1 MRRKAADVRT
11 QTKAALAVVAT
22 IVFAIG
28 AALAVN
34 QAQGGSEP
42 AAADVASAIA
52 DGAVV
57 REDSRVLGEEGSSGV
72 TFVEFL
78 DFECEACGAAYPIV
92 EDLREKYAGEV
103 TFVIRYFPLPGHV
116 NSGAAARAVESAAR
130 QGELEAMYSRMY
142 ETQKEWGESQE
153 SKEDLFRTYA
163 EELGLDMDQYD
174 ADVTSEEVDA
184 RVARDM
190 ADGESLGVSGT
201 PTFYVDGEL
210 FQPQVIEDFST
221 VLDEALAK

>member
-116 NSGAAARAVESAAR
+116 NAGAAARAVESAAR

>member
-1 MRRKAADVRT
+1 MRT
-11 QTKAALAVVAT
+11 QTKAALAVAVL
-22 IVFAIG
+22 IVLAIG
-28 AALAVN
+28 GALAVN
-34 QAQGGSEP
+34 QMRGGSEP
-42 AAADVASAIA
+42 AAADVSSAIA
-52 DGAVV
+52 DGAIIG
-57 REDSRVLGEEGSSGV
+57 EDSRVLGEEGSSDV

-116 NSGAAARAVESAAR
+116 NSGSAARAVESAAR

-142 ETQKEWGESQE
+142 ETQKEWGESQD
-153 SKEDLFRTYA
+153 SKEDLFRTFA
-163 EELGLDMDQYD
+163 EDLGLDMDQYD
-174 ADVTSEEVDA
+174 ADVSSEDVGA
-184 RVARDM
+184 RVAKDV

-210 FQPQVIEDFST
+210 FQPQSVEDFTS
-221 VLDEALAK
+221 VLDEALAE

>member
-1 MRRKAADVRT
+1 MRT
-11 QTKAALAVVAT
+11 QTKAALAVAVL
-22 IVFAIG
+22 IVLAIG
-28 AALAVN
+28 GALAVN
-34 QAQGGSEP
+34 QMRGGSEP
-42 AAADVASAIA
+42 AAADVSSAIA
-52 DGAVV
+52 DGAII
-57 REDSRVLGEEGSSGV
+57 REDSRVLGEEGSSDV

-116 NSGAAARAVESAAR
+116 NSGSAARAVESAAR

-142 ETQKEWGESQE
+142 ETQKEWGESQD
-153 SKEDLFRTYA
+153 SKEDLVRTFA
-163 EELGLDMDQYD
+163 EDLGLDMDQYD
-174 ADVTSEEVDA
+174 ADVSSEDVGA
-184 RVARDM
+184 RVAKDV

-210 FQPQVIEDFST
+210 FQPQSVEDFTS
-221 VLDEALAK
+221 VLDEALAE

>member
-1 MRRKAADVRT
+1 MRT
-11 QTKAALAVVAT
+11 QTKAALAVAVL
-22 IVFAIG
+22 IVLAIG
-28 AALAVN
+28 GALAVN
-34 QAQGGSEP
+34 QMRGGSEP
-42 AAADVASAIA
+42 AAADVSSAIA
-52 DGAVV
+52 DGAII
-57 REDSRVLGEEGSSGV
+57 REDSRVLGEEGSSDV

-116 NSGAAARAVESAAR
+116 NSGSAARAVESAAR

-142 ETQKEWGESQE
+142 ETQKEWGESQD
-153 SKEDLFRTYA
+153 SKEDLFRTFA
-163 EELGLDMDQYD
+163 EDLGLDMDQYD
-174 ADVTSEEVDA
+174 ADVSSEDVGA
-184 RVARDM
+184 RVAKDV

-210 FQPQVIEDFST
+210 FQPQSVEDFTS
-221 VLDEALAK
+221 VLDEALAE

>member
-1 MRRKAADVRT
+1 MRN
-11 QTKAALAVVAT
+11 QTKAALAVAVIIVLA
-22 IVFAIG
+22 IGGVFA
-28 AALAVN
+28 LN
-34 QAQGGSEP
+34 QVQGGDEP
-42 AAADVASAIA
+42 AAADVSSAIA
-52 DGAVV
+52 DGAIV
-57 REDSRVLGEEGSSGV
+57 REDSRILGEEGASGV

-103 TFVIRYFPLPGHV
+103 TFVIRYFPLPGHS
-116 NSGAAARAVESAAR
+116 NSGNAARAVEAAAR

-163 EELGLDMDQYD
+163 EDLGLDMDQYD
-174 ADVTSEEVDA
+174 ADVTSEEVGA
-184 RVARDM
+184 RVDSDV
-190 ADGESLGVSGT
+190 ADGESLGVAGT

-210 FQPQVIEDFST
+210 FEPQAVEDFSA
-221 VLDEALAK
+221 VLDEALAE

>member
-1 MRRKAADVRT
+1 VRS
-11 QTKAALAVVAT
+11 QTKATLAVAV
-22 IVFAIG
+22 IVVLAIG
-28 AALAVN
+28 GVFAVN
-34 QAQGGSEP
+34 QLRGGDEP
-42 AAADVASAIA
+42 AAADVSSAIA

-57 REDSRVLGEEGSSGV
+57 RDDSRILGEEGSSGV

-103 TFVIRYFPLPGHV
+103 TFVIRYFPLPGHF
-116 NSGAAARAVESAAR
+116 NSGRAARAVESAAR

-142 ETQKEWGESQE
+142 ETQQEWGEARE
-153 SKEDLFRTYA
+153 PKDDLFRSFA
-163 EELGLDMDQYD
+163 EEIGLDMDQYD
-174 ADVTSEEVDA
+174 ADYASQEVEE
-184 RVARDM
+184 RISRDV

-210 FQPQVIEDFST
+210 FQPQSVEDFSS
-221 VLDEALAK
+221 VLDEALAE

>member
-1 MRRKAADVRT
+1 MRK
-11 QTKAALAVVAT
+11 QSQAALAVAAVV
-22 IVFAIG
+22 VFAIVG
-28 AALAVN
+28 VFVVN
-34 QAQGGSEP
+34 QVRGGDEP
-42 AAADVASAIA
+42 ASAEVSQAIA
-52 DGAVV
+52 DGAIV
-57 REDSRVLGEEGSSGV
+57 RDDSRILGEEGSNDV

-130 QGELEAMYSRMY
+130 QGELEAMYNMMY

-153 SKEDLFRTYA
+153 PKDALFRTYA
-163 EELGLDMDQYD
+163 EDLGLDMEQYD
-174 ADVTSEEVDA
+174 ADVDSEDVGA
-184 RVARDM
+184 RVARDV

-201 PTFYVDGEL
+201 PTFFVDGEL
-210 FQPQVIEDFST
+210 FQPRTVEDFTS
-221 VLDEALAK
+221 VIDEALAE